1 MSSSACI
8 ETASPGISSGLRA
21 RLLAA
26 APLAVFAFALLALW
40 LSYGNRLTL
49 GTNDEGIYL
58 DAGERILQGQK
69 PYVDFFCYMSPGSF
83 WMQAL
88 AFRLLG
94 VSLAAG
100 RAPVILYLAL
110 ECALIYW
117 LVERYASRAAAI
129 VTAFVFLAFQAADP
143 SMLTA
148 QHRWDSSA
156 LSLASIALCVASQ
169 SESRRRRLVA
179 SGILGAF
186 AALATPSVA
195 LVAIVT
201 LAWLA
206 GPAGRRAGAAW
217 YLLGLSIATTAAGV
231 ALWANGTLLALLQ
244 QLGWLSR
251 NYSSVNVMHYGAI
264 IGGYRA
270 LFEGART
277 WELPVRFCVVFCLAL
292 PALLPVVALTGGV
305 LFWAQRKAHS
315 EPLRSMIPYLLLS
328 VVALAASTYPRSDVA
343 HLAYIAALPYAVAGI
358 LLYRWLPARPR
369 AWIAIWGGAWA
380 TVFAL
385 QAQLPGRLLPLHTPV
400 GDVRASAA
408 DAPAIQELLTRV
420 GPHQSL
426 FVYPYKPLLYFLT
439 QTKNPTRYSYLF
451 PGMMTSEDA
460 GIALSELEA
469 QPPDWVLYMDLNQA
483 EFERVFPSGKGFDS
497 HYPKLERWIKVNYR
511 PSDWPPLSGYVLL
524 RHTMRQ

>member
-277 WELPVRFCVVFCLAL
+277 WELPVRFCVVFCLHSG
-292 PALLPVVALTGGV
+292 PALRRSRYSSVSLAAGAAARLDRHLGRRVGNCICAAGTAARETSATAHAGGRRSGQCSGCAGDPGTAYPRGPTSVFVRLSIQATAV
-305 LFWAQRKAHS
+305 LSHANQKSHS
-315 EPLRSMIPYLLLS
+315 LLLS
-328 VVALAASTYPRSDVA
+328 LSRNDDKRRCWDRIIRTRSTAARLGALHGPEPSR
-343 HLAYIAALPYAVAGI
+343 
-358 LLYRWLPARPR
+358 
-369 AWIAIWGGAWA
+369 
-380 TVFAL
+380 
-385 QAQLPGRLLPLHTPV
+385 
-400 GDVRASAA
+400 VR
-408 DAPAIQELLTRV
+408 TRV
-420 GPHQSL
+420 SFRQGVR
-426 FVYPYKPLLYFLT
+426 F
-439 QTKNPTRYSYLF
+439 
-451 PGMMTSEDA
+451 
-460 GIALSELEA
+460 ALSEA
-469 QPPDWVLYMDLNQA
+469 
-483 EFERVFPSGKGFDS
+483 
-497 HYPKLERWIKVNYR
+497 
-511 PSDWPPLSGYVLL
+511 
-524 RHTMRQ
+524 